1 MPPWAIITGKF
12 PSASLGA
19 THGDARFHPVYGG
32 GCRLR
37 GEADGTSGRNTLW
50 NTPPESGRMGRTHAW
65 LRDRA
70 FKAQGVCVQKAGDHE
85 GYGTPACT

>member
-1 MPPWAIITGKF
+1 MPPWAIIAGKF
-12 PSASLGA
+12 PSASSGA